1 MAIGYIN
8 ISPIQQGNQQVVN
21 SMAGLGQQISSAIE
35 THAATESAKAM
46 LPMLQQQYQ
55 AGMKRISDGDPNGLA
70 DIYNA
75 SMTASQNPLLA
86 EPAQKALGIAQSANI
101 NVQHM
106 RRTQAAQQ
114 GRILGLL
121 AKYPGFIDPNTGA
134 VNPNWKGSPTKGSVM
149 NPSQQANLVT
159 KYRGA
164 TQSLWSGGDGV
175 EGAGSY
181 VADFLNPTGDKEKAD
196 KFVAAIQQY
205 NTYKQDLA
213 DQGIQFSDPNFENAI
228 AQLGKTT
235 FGLQQQLENNPK
247 GMVGQWDI
255 PFLGK
260 RGGHPISEEFN
271 TMEKRFNK
279 VAPSTIKAAQ
289 TSANKEDYLINKAKQ
304 AIKNG
309 KDPKAVQQK
318 LDELLKQ
325 MRNPSQA
332 TNPPAAQMNPST
344 SMLPAATGTGGMAQ
358 GTLDEEDDAME
369 DEDEVDAITKA

>member
-1 MAIGYIN
+1 MAIGYYN
-8 ISPIQQGNQQVVN
+8 FSPIQQGNQQVIN

-55 AGMKRISDGDPNGLA
+55 AGMQRMSAGDESGMSDIIQAAN
-70 DIYNA
+70 I
-75 SMTASQNPLLA
+75 ASQNPITAGMGKNMMSGMQQASHLA
-86 EPAQKALGIAQSANI
+86 
-101 NVQHM
+101 
-106 RRTQAAQQ
+106 RTQAYTQ
-114 GRILGLL
+114 GRTLGLL

-134 VNPNWKGSPTKGSVM
+134 VNPNWKGLPTRGSVM

-228 AQLGKTT
+228 AQLGQTT
-235 FGLQQQLENNPK
+235 SGLQQQLQNNPK

-260 RGGHPISEEFN
+260 RGGHPISKEFK
-271 TMEKRFNK
+271 TMEERFNQ

-289 TSANKEDYLINKAKQ
+289 TSASNEDYLINKAKQ
-304 AIKNG
+304 AIKSG

-369 DEDEVDAITKA
+369 DEDEVDAITGA